1 LPIFRQKSDMLSF
14 SSKWTFTLILMAV
27 FSIGFGQESSENNMV
42 RLVKIEVDPEQLD
55 TYIPM
60 LREQMNTAVKLEP
73 GVLQYHVVAEKDRP
87 NWFTLIEVY
96 RSREDYLAHLQT
108 PHFLKYKNGT
118 LSMVKSLELLDA
130 NLIAQA
136 MQN

>member
-1 LPIFRQKSDMLSF
+1 MQKSDMFSF
-14 SSKWTFTLILMAV
+14 SRKWTFTLILMAV

-42 RLVKIEVDPEQLD
+42 RLVKIEVDPDQLD
-55 TYIPM
+55 TYVPL
-60 LREQMNTAVKLEP
+60 LREQMNSAIKLEP
-73 GVLQYHVVAEKDRP
+73 GVLQYHVVTEKERP

-118 LSMVKSLELLDA
+118 IDMVKSLELLDA
-130 NLIAQA
+130 KFIAQA
-136 MQN
+136 MKD

>member
-1 LPIFRQKSDMLSF
+1 MAISIRLWTLNFFLMLSF
-14 SSKWTFTLILMAV
+14 TSV
-27 FSIGFGQESSENNMV
+27 CGQESTENQMV

-73 GVLQYHVVAEKDRP
+73 GVLQYHVVTEKERP

-96 RSREDYLAHLQT
+96 RSREDYQAHLQA

-118 LSMVKSLELLDA
+118 IDMVKSLELLDA
-130 NLIAQA
+130 KFIAQA
-136 MQN
+136 MKD

>member
-1 LPIFRQKSDMLSF
+1 MAISIRLWAIIFSLMFSF
-14 SSKWTFTLILMAV
+14 TFVCA
-27 FSIGFGQESSENNMV
+27 QESNENQMV

-73 GVLQYHVVAEKDRP
+73 GVLQYHVVTEKERP

-108 PHFLKYKNGT
+108 SHFLKYKNGT
-118 LSMVKSLELLDA
+118 IDMVKSLELLDA
-130 NLIAQA
+130 KLIAQA
-136 MQN
+136 MKD

>member
-1 LPIFRQKSDMLSF
+1 MLSF
-14 SSKWTFTLILMAV
+14 CRKWIFTLMLTAV
-27 FSIGFGQESSENNMV
+27 FSIGFGQESSVNNMV

-55 TYIPM
+55 AYIPM
-60 LREQMNTAVKLEP
+60 LREQMNSAIKLEP
-73 GVLQYHVVAEKDRP
+73 GVLQYHVVTEKERP

-96 RSREDYLAHLQT
+96 RSREDYQAHLQS

-118 LSMVKSLELLDA
+118 IDMVKSLELLDV

-136 MQN
+136 MKD